1 MHRIQLKGPWE
12 YHPLTLSQAAS
23 EAPCLIVGD
32 HGASANERALPPG
45 GNVKFPASWHE
56 ILGDYRGIVT
66 FRRPFNRPTNLS
78 IDEQVDLV
86 LEGITGSAEI
96 RVNGSF
102 VACVPPDAGHC
113 RFEITPHLRPHN
125 ELRITVVRTLDTQ
138 DPCGL
143 WGVVSLEILQNAPE
157 A

>member
-23 EAPCLIVGD
+23 EAPCLIAGD

-45 GNVKFPASWHE
+45 GTVKFPSSWHE
-56 ILGDYRGIVT
+56 ILGDFRGIVT
-66 FRRPFNRPTNLS
+66 FRRPFNRPTNLTMG
-78 IDEQVDLV
+78 DQVDLV
-86 LEGITGSAEI
+86 LDGITGAAEV
-96 RVNGSF
+96 RMNGAF
-102 VACVPPDAGHC
+102 VASVPADAAHG

-125 ELRITVVRTLDTQ
+125 ELRITVVRTPETP

-143 WGVVSLEILQNAPE
+143 WGVVSLEILQKEPE
-157 A
+157 